1 MNNIIVRNTT
11 IIRFLVIVV
20 TSLIIGGCA
29 GWFAEPDPNLG
40 SQDAALATQVKTAFI
55 KDAELN
61 AAPISVE
68 VSEGVVQLK
77 GFVETETKKQQAT
90 IIAQD
95 VSGVTEVVNE
105 IEVK

>member
-1 MNNIIVRNTT
+1 MKNITIVG
-11 IIRFLVIVV
+11 FLIAIAASVMM
-20 TSLIIGGCA
+20 SGCA

-40 SQDAALATQVKTAFI
+40 SQDAALATKVKTAFI

-68 VSEGVVQLK
+68 VSEGIVQLT

-90 IIAQD
+90 VVAQD

>member
-1 MNNIIVRNTT
+1 MVIATSMII
-11 IIRFLVIVV
+11 
-20 TSLIIGGCA
+20 SGCA

-40 SQDAALATQVKTAFI
+40 SQDAALATKIKTEFI

-68 VSEGVVQLK
+68 VSEGVVNLT

-90 IIAQD
+90 VVAQN

>member
-1 MNNIIVRNTT
+1 MNK
-11 IIRFLVIVV
+11 LVIKKEIVV
-20 TSLIIGGCA
+20 KFLIIIAMGFTSSGCA

-40 SQDAALATQVKTAFI
+40 SQDAAIATNIKTEFI
-55 KDAELN
+55 KNADLN

-77 GFVETETKKQQAT
+77 GFVETEAKKEQAT
-90 IIAQD
+90 VVAQN
-95 VSGVTEVVNE
+95 VSGVTEVINE

>member
-1 MNNIIVRNTT
+1 MKSITMIGFLIVITAS
-11 IIRFLVIVV
+11 VMM
-20 TSLIIGGCA
+20 SGCA

-68 VSEGVVQLK
+68 VSDGVVQLS

-90 IIAQD
+90 VVAQN